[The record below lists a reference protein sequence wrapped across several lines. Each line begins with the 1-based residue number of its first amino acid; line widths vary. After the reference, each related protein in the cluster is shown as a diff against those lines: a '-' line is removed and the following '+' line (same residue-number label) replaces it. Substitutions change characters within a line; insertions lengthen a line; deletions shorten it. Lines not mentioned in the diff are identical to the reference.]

1 MRQEL
6 ANASGH
12 GLRKKYFNNLG
23 HLYPGRTT
31 KLNESKEFKDLVDKL
46 EGTEYHKLIE
56 KVPDPVNQE
65 ASGPEI
71 EQNCTID
78 DQ

>member
-6 ANASGH
+6 ASASGQ

-23 HLYPGRTT
+23 HLYPGRTEG
-31 KLNESKEFKDLVDKL
+31 LNSAKEFKDL
-46 EGTEYHKLIE
+46 IE
-56 KVPDPVNQE
+56 KLDGTSYQKLMANVPDPLNNE

-71 EQNCTID
+71 E
-78 DQ
+78 